1 MLKQKKNFTLIEL
14 LVVIAII
21 AILAAMLLPALS
33 AARERARSASCMSKL
48 KQHGT
53 AFTMYSGDNKSSL
66 PLVASFSKSIA
77 IGCNFMSS
85 KEFGS
90 NTWNNN
96 YTPLNLV
103 FSLGYYSQTRDAND
117 RPDRNAL
124 DDMFQCPSDSEAFGV
139 QKGADGQFISYI
151 YFGYDSNTF
160 ATYKPSLNI
169 APHNDSKRSRLIVGR
184 DDPGNAVMFDQL
196 HKGFHGGSCAT
207 NCTDCNGPHKNS
219 MNILALGG
227 HVRSHILTADDKKD
241 SKSRDIVLRNFDES
255 KD

>member
-1 MLKQKKNFTLIEL
+1 MLKSKRNFTLIEL

-33 AARERARSASCMSKL
+33 AARERARIASCLSKL

-53 AFTMYSGDNKSSL
+53 AFIMYSGDNKDSF
-66 PLVASFSKSIA
+66 PLVESFSRGVA

-85 KEFGS
+85 EEYGS
-90 NTWNNN
+90 CTWNNN
-96 YTPLNLV
+96 YTPLNVV
-103 FSLGYYSQTRDAND
+103 FSQGYYSQTRDVND

-124 DDMFQCPSDSEAFGV
+124 DDMFQCPSDSEAFGK

-160 ATYKPSLNI
+160 AKYKPSI
-169 APHNDSKRSRLIVGR
+169 GAPHNEAKRNRLIVGR
-184 DDPGNAVMFDQL
+184 DDPGNATMFDQI
-196 HKGFHGGSCAT
+196 HKLFHGGTCAS

-219 MNILALGG
+219 MNILAFGG
-227 HVRSHILTADDKKD
+227 HTRSHILKAEDKRD
-241 SKSRDIVLRNFDES
+241 SCSREIVYRKFDENQ
-255 KD
+255 D